1 MSSFK
6 NFAPTLRSLQAQA
19 DGTGTIAGSPLEDFL
34 SIAGYETPGGGGG
47 GSSDFSTAT
56 VTFNLTLPE
65 GTTFDGLGGRIGFE
79 FVYGIEYES
88 AVSTADTTLPIVL
101 YNGEGYISNFFAET
115 TDGDYLVLDGDPTL
129 SDTIT
134 WDGSKFTV
142 TGDGTVTATM
152 VVDGG
157 GD

>member
-1 MSSFK
+1 MSIFDMLLANALGES
-6 NFAPTLRSLQAQA
+6 
-19 DGTGTIAGSPLEDFL
+19 G
-34 SIAGYETPGGGGG
+34 GGGGG

-65 GTTFDGLGGRIGFE
+65 GTTLDVLGGRVGFE
-79 FVYGIEYES
+79 FEEGMVYEAAVTTES
-88 AVSTADTTLPIVL
+88 NTLPVVL

-115 TDGDYLVLDGDPTL
+115 TDGDSLVLDGDPTL

-134 WDGSKFTV
+134 WDGGNFTV

-152 VVDGG
+152 VIEGVSD
-157 GD
+157 